1 MSSVVISGDTSG
13 SITLQ
18 APAVSGT
25 TTLTLPATSGTVLQ
39 SGTAVTEAQGGTGTT
54 TGYYG
59 FKNRIINGGM
69 VIDQRNAG
77 ASVTPTNGQYL
88 LDRWAADV
96 SQASKFTVIQSST
109 APAGFSNSLLVT
121 SSSAYTVGTNDYF
134 ALHQFV
140 EGFNTADFSFG
151 TANATYITLSFWVR
165 SSLTGTFG
173 VGLRGAS
180 NTRSYTATYT
190 INAANTFEYKTIIIP
205 GDTSGTWLT
214 TNGVGIG
221 LFFSLG
227 VGSANSTT
235 AGSWQSV
242 NATSPTGAGSVVG
255 TNGATWYVTGVQ
267 LEKGSTA
274 TSFDY
279 RPYGTELALCQRYFC
294 KTYEV
299 TTVPATVT
307 QTGPVYKTLDATQSY
322 ASLSW
327 SLPVTMRA
335 SPTTVSYAPSSG
347 TSGKFST
354 NAFGPDSDV
363 ASTSA
368 NLGTTNIAYI
378 VNAVSIG
385 VSSYVLAHFTASAE
399 L

>member
-1 MSSVVISGDTSG
+1 M
-13 SITLQ
+13 
-18 APAVSGT
+18 PY
-25 TTLTLPATSGTVLQ
+25 GTVNADKMTTSDGVSS
-39 SGTAVTEAQGGTGTT
+39 SGL
-54 TGYYG
+54 YG
-59 FKNRIINGGM
+59 FKNRILNGQM

-151 TANATYITLSFWVR
+151 SASATSITLSFWVR

-190 INAANTFEYKTIIIP
+190 INSANTWEQKTITVA

-255 TNGATWYVTGVQ
+255 TNGATWYITGVQ

-279 RPYGTELALCQRYFC
+279 RPYTTELQLCQRYFVSLQEGIW
-294 KTYEV
+294 TANGSG
-299 TTVPATVT
+299 TATA
-307 QTGPVYKTLDATQSY
+307 GLY
-322 ASLSW
+322 
-327 SLPVTMRA
+327 LPVTMRA
-335 SPTTVSYAPSSG
+335 TPTLYATPSVMTIWDPQITSYTQSSASGSLPLGGPSKDFVIIQSG
-347 TSGKFST
+347 NFSGMNTGRTLFWQSGG
-354 NAFGPDSDV
+354 AIL
-363 ASTSA
+363 
-368 NLGTTNIAYI
+368 LG
-378 VNAVSIG
+378 
-385 VSSYVLAHFTASAE
+385 AE

>member
-1 MSSVVISGDTSG
+1 MALTVVDQG
-13 SITLQ
+13 LL
-18 APAVSGT
+18 GT
-25 TTLTLPATSGTVLQ
+25 N
-39 SGTAVTEAQGGTGTT
+39 AQYT
-54 TGYYG
+54 G
-59 FKNRIINGGM
+59 FKNRLINSAM

-77 ASVTPTNGQYL
+77 ASVTPTNGLYT

-109 APAGFSNSLLVT
+109 APAGFSKSLLVT

-140 EGFNTADFSFG
+140 EGFNTADFNFG
-151 TANATYITLSFWVR
+151 TASATSITLSFWVR

-180 NTRSYTATYT
+180 NSRSYTATYT
-190 INAANTFEYKTIIIP
+190 INSANTFEYKTITIA

-214 TNGVGIG
+214 NNDVGIG

-235 AGSWQSV
+235 AGSWQAV

-255 TNGATWYVTGVQ
+255 TNGATFYITGVQ

-279 RPYGTELALCQRYFC
+279 RPYTTELQLCQRYFVSLQEGIW
-294 KTYEV
+294 TANGSG
-299 TTVPATVT
+299 TATA
-307 QTGPVYKTLDATQSY
+307 GIYM
-322 ASLSW
+322 
-327 SLPVTMRA
+327 PVTMRA
-335 SPTTVSYAPSSG
+335 TPTLYATPSVMTIWDPQITSYTQSSASGSLPLGGPSKDFVIIQSG
-347 TSGKFST
+347 NFSGMTTGRTLFWQS
-354 NAFGPDSDV
+354 GGSIQ
-363 ASTSA
+363 
-368 NLGTTNIAYI
+368 LG
-378 VNAVSIG
+378 
-385 VSSYVLAHFTASAE
+385 AE